1 MARYKIKV
9 DVLLFKVFEITTLL
23 ILVRQADTD

>member
-1 MARYKIKV
+1 MNGLLQKV